1 MQGAQV
7 QSLVRELRSYKPRG
21 MAKKK
26 RKKRR
31 KPWGTAPDLL
41 ARQTQVSSPVENEWD
56 KNKKDIPENGTSM
69 CKGPAAVRKEPG
81 PGEREGVKE
90 SSLRHEAGRAT
101 LMGLLLCGD

>member
-21 MAKKK
+21 VAKKK
-26 RKKRR
+26 RKKGG

-41 ARQTQVSSPVENEWD
+41 ARQTWVSSPVENEWD

-69 CKGPAAVRKEPG
+69 CKGPAAARIELALEKG
-81 PGEREGVKE
+81 RE
-90 SSLRHEAGRAT
+90 
-101 LMGLLLCGD
+101 